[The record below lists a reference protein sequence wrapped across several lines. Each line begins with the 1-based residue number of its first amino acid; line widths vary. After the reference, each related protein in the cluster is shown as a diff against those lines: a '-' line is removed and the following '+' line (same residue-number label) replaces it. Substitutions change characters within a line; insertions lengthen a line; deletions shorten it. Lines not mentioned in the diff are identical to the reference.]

1 MYFLNFKISLYL
13 LFSTT
18 CIVSEELYGTLQ
30 DGSVKRFYKNGTVV
44 SISKPIPSQFVGGA
58 VGIFDTYWYY
68 NAFTLSNPNMNF
80 TLFGATLPLFNKT
93 FAISLPFNRSTSTTS
108 VVSIAS
114 TTSSE
119 KVILAGPKGNTTE
132 IGILDIQTRIYKTI
146 TTSPS
151 TLIAGAIGTIS
162 STPNNMMILPMVE
175 ITSNDPVL
183 FVLLDIPTNKSSIW
197 KLCFQSLSLSFN
209 TISNKMIGIGTLPN
223 NNTLVIVEYSLP
235 NGECMLLGQISQEYT
250 LIYQQ
255 TSTFDSTTSTL
266 WTILGKDE
274 TSPCELVQ
282 FSLSPVITII
292 SHHTLD
298 APQSTCFSLL
308 NIYYP

>member
-13 LFSTT
+13 LLSTT

-80 TLFGATLPLFNKT
+80 TLFGATLPFFNNT

-119 KVILAGPKGNTTE
+119 KVILAGPKDNTTE

-197 KLCFQSLSLSFN
+197 KLCYQSLSLSFN
-209 TISNKMIGIGTLPN
+209 TISNTMIGIGTLPN

-235 NGECMLLGQISQEYT
+235 NGECILLGQISQEYT

-255 TSTFDSTTSTL
+255 TSIFDSTTSTL

-282 FSLSPVITII
+282 FSLSPVITIK